1 MLGHLTIEGVEMH
14 DIETFREELVVKM
27 KAETEEL
34 EEVCLNKEEE
44 AHLGEYQMD
53 WCTRCIYYLYVDL
66 FHVCQ
71 FKHDNKCE

>member
-34 EEVCLNKEEE
+34 EEVCLNEEEE
-44 AHLGEYQMD
+44 AH
-53 WCTRCIYYLYVDL
+53 
-66 FHVCQ
+66 
-71 FKHDNKCE
+71 